1 MKKTKGFTL
10 IELLLVLALITVM
23 LGFLVLGLRQ
33 HAENARINK
42 AALEIE
48 QVLQAAITYNANNG
62 KWPDDNFA
70 QPCTPSLDSDF
81 VKSYLPNAQV
91 QSSLGY
97 YYCWSA
103 RGSKKQLFS
112 VALQVPDNNAN
123 FARQLA
129 AHLPNAVITDDPN
142 SDTSKDCVN
151 AEKPCFVRAEVAANV
166 SNTQSAGMLLV
177 GAGNCA
183 KGAEENQVQDRENC
197 EYVRQENQTEIFAI
211 SFPACPQNYEAQP
224 KIIVSPNFM
233 TMPGMGMMPSW
244 SLQGYTF
251 MRSQAIANPQSC
263 KISHG
268 QETCEFNLQ
277 IQICANAN
285 CDALDI
291 LNTSQYKGTATVGA
305 SYVVACKRTNQN
317 RTKVFF

>member
-1 MKKTKGFTL
+1 MKKTKAFTL
-10 IELLLVLALITVM
+10 IELLLVLVLISIM

-42 AALEIE
+42 SALEIE
-48 QVLQAAITYNANNG
+48 QVLQAAITYNANTG
-62 KWPDDNFA
+62 KWPDDNVT
-70 QPCTPSLDSDF
+70 QPCTPNPDSDF
-81 VKSYLPNAQV
+81 VKGYLPNAQI

-97 YYCWSA
+97 YYCWGA
-103 RGSKKQLFS
+103 RGSDKQLFS
-112 VALQVPDNNAN
+112 VVLQVPDNSAN

-129 AHLPNAVITDDPN
+129 AHLPNAIITDDPN
-142 SDTSKDCVN
+142 SDASKDCTD
-151 AEKPCFVRAEVAANV
+151 AEKPCFVRTEVAANV
-166 SNTQSAGMLLV
+166 SNVQSAGMLLV

-183 KGAEENQVQDRENC
+183 RGAEENQVKDRENC
-197 EYVRQENQTEIFAI
+197 QFVKQQDQTEIFAI
-211 SFPACPQNYEAQP
+211 SFPACPKNYDENP

-251 MRSQAIANPQSC
+251 MRSQAVADPQSC
-263 KISHG
+263 KIKNG
-268 QETCEFNLQ
+268 QETCQFNLQ

-291 LNTSQYKGTATVGA
+291 LNTSKYKGTATVGA
-305 SYVVACKRTNQN
+305 SYVVACKMKSQSRA
-317 RTKVFF
+317 KVFF